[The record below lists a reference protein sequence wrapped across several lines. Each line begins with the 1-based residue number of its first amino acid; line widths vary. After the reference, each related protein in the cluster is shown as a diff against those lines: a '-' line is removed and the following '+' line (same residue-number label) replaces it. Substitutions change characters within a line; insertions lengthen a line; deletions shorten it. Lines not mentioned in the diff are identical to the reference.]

1 MWQMRIRASKNEAF
15 LRDKEGVAVKRSE
28 VRILKAHGQRRRGAA
43 RRLQS
48 NDPRSG
54 Y

>member
-1 MWQMRIRASKNEAF
+1 LIIYQVLGGMLQ
-15 LRDKEGVAVKRSE
+15 VAVKRSE
-28 VRILKAHGQRRRGAA
+28 VRILKVYCYLPPPDA
-43 RRLQS
+43 RAQLQS